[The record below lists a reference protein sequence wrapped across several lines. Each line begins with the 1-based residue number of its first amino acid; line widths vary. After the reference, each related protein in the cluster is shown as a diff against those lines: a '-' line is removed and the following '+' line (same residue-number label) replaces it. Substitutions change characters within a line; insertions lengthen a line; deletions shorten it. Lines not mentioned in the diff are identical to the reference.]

1 MIIRMCR
8 LSNRSASTPPYAPST
23 STGRK
28 YSATFAPRAVP
39 LSVSCSTS
47 QALAV
52 KFIHVP
58 IADTVWP
65 NR

>member
-1 MIIRMCR
+1 MF
-8 LSNRSASTPPYAPST
+8 APS
-23 STGRK
+23 
-28 YSATFAPRAVP
+28 AVP

-58 IADTVWP
+58 IAETVWP
-65 NR
+65 KRYRRKLRDVRTDENVRPIAAVTFGLTASPR